1 MKSSWNCKDNCK
13 EAYELEDQFSNYRT
27 LYLTAIR
34 IDQISIK
41 DMAQLSATDFKKDSE
56 HYTNNEDD
64 W

>member
-1 MKSSWNCKDNCK
+1 MAVKK
-13 EAYELEDQFSNYRT
+13 AYELEDPFSNYRT
-27 LYLTAIR
+27 LYLTAIC

-41 DMAQLSATDFKKDSE
+41 DMAQLCATDFKKDSE